1 MKKIRCLLIAALFVC
16 AASLWLSCDT
26 GNDDKGDFVAVT
38 DISDVPSTVQTGTS
52 LLLTG
57 TVVPSDATNKTIGWA
72 IKDVGTTGAVIAGNT
87 LTTTA
92 AGTVTVT
99 ATIANGAGKTTPFTK
114 DFDITVTTE
123 AVFVAVTN
131 ISDVSSAAQVGS
143 PLTLI
148 GTVLPSNATNK
159 TIIWTVKAPGATG
172 AVITDGALTTTAAGT
187 VTVTATIA
195 NGATETTP
203 FTKDFDITV
212 TTESIPFVA
221 VTDILDVPSIIQIG
235 SSLTLVGTV
244 LPSNATNKAI
254 VWTVKEAGET
264 GAVITGGALTITAEG
279 TVTVT
284 ATIVN
289 GETETTPY
297 TQDFTIMELT
307 SVPVASYDP
316 NKPIAQTYAVDTYHG
331 TTSTTKNVIPEGTK
345 NSKGVPVIHEV
356 WMGVDTNNDPR
367 NAIGYKL
374 ADSGKRYFDN
384 AVIFHF
390 NMYDKDCPSDPVMY
404 NNCPTSGLH
413 LHYLDEIQWLLAD
426 YDTYIKPLK
435 DAGMRV
441 LMGLLPSGD
450 GLCFGS
456 LGSWPMEPVYPW
468 SANNSGAA
476 YPYDEAAAQKF
487 AKEVADA
494 CAQWGFDGIAMDDEY
509 GNKGDAGGGRDAV
522 YPSYSGQ
529 AGYPWTAS
537 YSQDDAWKAG
547 GENVFRFLRY
557 FKDYTTDADHPN
569 GKWVSNY
576 EYHYLANLPTELDVN
591 DPTSGAVGSQTS
603 RHWTIDDVV
612 DASFPASYGSQ
623 VLSSSIGVSPSHYG
637 FLSLKMYEPPSP
649 AVTTVGPTFNKQL
662 TNGFG
667 VIMYFSLVNRAE
679 YGKGNFFGGNASM
692 PEKYFSKIAQTFYQD
707 DVIYEG
713 DDYPKFGPG
722 GDTNGTHELYP

>member
-1 MKKIRCLLIAALFVC
+1 ML
-16 AASLWLSCDT
+16 
-26 GNDDKGDFVAVT
+26 NDGKTEDEGDFVAVT
-38 DISDVPSTVQTGTS
+38 GISDVPSTVQVGVS

-57 TVVPSDATNKTIGWA
+57 TVAPPDATNKTIVWTVKDAGGTDA
-72 IKDVGTTGAVIAGNT
+72 IIAGNT

-92 AGTVTVT
+92 AGTVKVT
-99 ATIANGAGKTTPFTK
+99 ATIANGASKTASYTK
-114 DFDITVTTE
+114 DFEIDVTTE
-123 AVFVAVTN
+123 AVFVPVTN
-131 ISDVSSAAQVGS
+131 ITDVPSAVQVGS
-143 PLTLI
+143 SLTLT

-159 TIIWTVKAPGATG
+159 TIIWTVKDAGTTG
-172 AVITDGALTTTAAGT
+172 AAITGSTLTATAVGT
-187 VTVTATIA
+187 VTVTATIE
-195 NGATETTP
+195 NGTTATTP
-203 FTKDFDITV
+203 YTQDFGIDV
-212 TTESIPFVA
+212 TTDEIPFVA
-221 VTDILDVPSIIQIG
+221 VTNISDVPSIVQIG
-235 SSLTLVGTV
+235 SPLTLSGTV
-244 LPSNATNKAI
+244 FPSNATNKTI
-254 VWTVKEAGET
+254 VWTVKDAGTT
-264 GAVITGGALTITAEG
+264 GAAITGSTLTVTTAG

-284 ATIVN
+284 AAIAN
-289 GETETTPY
+289 GASETTPY
-297 TQDFTIMELT
+297 TQDFTIT
-307 SVPVASYDP
+307 ASQSAPDVPYDP
-316 NKPIAQTYAVDTYHG
+316 NLPIDQANAVDTYHG
-331 TTSTTKNVIPEGTK
+331 TTPTTKNVIPAGTK
-345 NSKGVPVIHEV
+345 NSQGVPVIHEV

-374 ADSGKRYFDN
+374 QTSGKRYFDN
-384 AVIFHF
+384 VVIFHF

-404 NNCPTSGLH
+404 NYCPNSGLH
-413 LHYLDEIQWLLAD
+413 LHYLDEIQWLIKN

-468 SANNSGAA
+468 SANNNGAA

-494 CAQWGFDGIAMDDEY
+494 CALYGFDGIAMDDEY
-509 GNKGDAGGGRDAV
+509 GNKSDAGGGRNAV

-529 AGYPWTAS
+529 AGYTWTAS
-537 YSQDDAWKAG
+537 FTENDAWKAG

-557 FKDYTTDADHPN
+557 FKDYTTDTDHPN

-576 EYHYLANLPTELDVN
+576 EYHYLANLPAELDVN
-591 DPTSGAVGSQTS
+591 DPTTGPVGSQTS

-612 DASFPASYGSQ
+612 DASFPANYGSQ
-623 VLSSSIGVSPSHYG
+623 VLSSSIGVSRSHYG

-649 AVTTVGPTFNKQL
+649 AVTTVGSIFIKQL

-679 YGKGNFFGGNASM
+679 YGRGNFFGGNATM
-692 PEKYFSKIAQTFYQD
+692 PEKYFSKIAQAFYQD

-713 DDYPKFGPG
+713 EDYAKFGPN
-722 GDTNGTHELYP
+722 GDTSGTHEMYP